1 MRKVSLDETRAGS
14 IIARTIFSLNGMV
27 LLSAGS
33 ELTLERIRLLV
44 HHGITEVYIN
54 DDISKDITIPETV
67 REEILIQTKSQL
79 KKLMTVPSIKTV
91 DGEKALEL
99 VDRLME
105 EILKNDQIII
115 SLSDIRSIDDY
126 TFSHSVNVAIFSMMT
141 GITLEYK
148 SDDLRNLGVGA
159 LLHDIGKMRISDDVL
174 KKPSSLTIDEYN
186 EVKKHTVFGYEILKN
201 SRNINTTAQLVALYH
216 HERIDGSGYP
226 YNLKGNEIPLPAKI
240 VAVSDVFDALT
251 TDRVYRHKM
260 HPSKVVDYMY
270 SLSNKHFDKTVLN
283 AFFMHIANYPV
294 GTGVLLNTGEKGLV
308 SKYNPVWPNRPVV
321 RILMN
326 EKGMM
331 LRQYS
336 EMDLSRNPEYYIVD
350 IWDV

>member
-1 MRKVSLDETRAGS
+1 MRKVSLDETRAGNR
-14 IIARTIFSLNGMV
+14 IARSILSLNGTV

-33 ELTLERIRLLV
+33 ELTQERIQFLL

-54 DDISKDITIPETV
+54 DEISKGITIPETV
-67 REEILIQTKSQL
+67 REEIVIQAKSQL
-79 KKLMTVPSIKTV
+79 KRLMTVPSIKTI
-91 DGEKALEL
+91 DGDKALKI
-99 VDRLME
+99 VDRLLE
-105 EILKNDQIII
+105 EILKNEQIII

-126 TFSHSVNVAIFSMMT
+126 TFSHSVNVAIFSLMT
-141 GITLEYK
+141 GITLEFK
-148 SDDLRNLGVGA
+148 SDELRNLGVGA
-159 LLHDIGKMRISDDVL
+159 LLHDVGKMRICDEIL
-174 KKPSSLTIDEYN
+174 KEPSSLTIAEYD

-201 SRNINTTAQLVALYH
+201 SRNINSTAQLVALYH
-216 HERIDGSGYP
+216 HERVDGSGYP
-226 YNLKGNEIPLPAKI
+226 YNLKGHEIPLPAKI

-251 TDRVYRHKM
+251 TDRVYRQKM
-260 HPSKVVDYMY
+260 HPAKVVDYMY

-294 GTGVLLNTGEKGLV
+294 GTGVLLNTGEKALV

-326 EKGMM
+326 EKGEM
-331 LRQYS
+331 LKHYS

-350 IWDV
+350 IWNV